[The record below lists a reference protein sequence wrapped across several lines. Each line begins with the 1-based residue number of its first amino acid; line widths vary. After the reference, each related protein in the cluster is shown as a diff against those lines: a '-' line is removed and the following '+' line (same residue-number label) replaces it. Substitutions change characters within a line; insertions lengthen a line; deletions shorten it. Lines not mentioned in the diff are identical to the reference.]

1 MVWRYAILH
10 FPKISPLHGKGLCGG
25 QKGQSLNQLSLR
37 KGALGA
43 PMSFQNTKILLMKN
57 FIGGL
62 TFLRTPALKRRV
74 FLYFFL
80 EFRVAPLAGHQDF
93 AAAARGAQ
101 MLTAFGAAK
110 IFINRTITKFLGL
123 ILKPAAAGAG
133 EEMLH
138 GEPDFLENPQLTL
151 ARRDIARK
159 HAEDEVNL
167 RDIGEQPDPEHAGN
181 LRGKGNEKA

>member
-1 MVWRYAILH
+1 
-10 FPKISPLHGKGLCGG
+10 
-25 QKGQSLNQLSLR
+25 
-37 KGALGA
+37 
-43 PMSFQNTKILLMKN
+43 MKN

-93 AAAARGAQ
+93 TAAAGGTQVLA
-101 MLTAFGAAK
+101 AFGAAEV
-110 IFINRTITKFLGL
+110 FINRTIVEFFGL
-123 ILKPAAAGAG
+123 ILEPATTGAG

-138 GEPDFLENPQLTL
+138 GEPDFLENPQLALT
-151 ARRDIARK
+151 RRDIARK

-167 RDIGEQPDPEHAGN
+167 GDIGEQPDPEHAGN
-181 LRGKGNEKA
+181 LRGKGNKQA

>member
-1 MVWRYAILH
+1 
-10 FPKISPLHGKGLCGG
+10 
-25 QKGQSLNQLSLR
+25 
-37 KGALGA
+37 
-43 PMSFQNTKILLMKN
+43 MKN

-93 AAAARGAQ
+93 TAAAGGAQ
-101 MLTAFGAAK
+101 VLAAFGTAE
-110 IFINRTITKFLGL
+110 IFIDGTITEFLGL

-133 EEMLH
+133 EEIFNR
-138 GEPDFLENPQLTL
+138 EPDFLENPQLAL

-159 HAEDEVNL
+159 HAEDEINL
-167 RDIGEQPDPEHAGN
+167 GDIGEQPDPEHAGN
-181 LRGKGNEKA
+181 LRGKGNEQA